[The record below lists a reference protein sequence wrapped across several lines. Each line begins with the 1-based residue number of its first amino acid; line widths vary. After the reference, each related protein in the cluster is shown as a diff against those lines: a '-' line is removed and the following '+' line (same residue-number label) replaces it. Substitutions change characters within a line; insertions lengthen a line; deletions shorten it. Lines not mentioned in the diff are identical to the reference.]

1 MESSTKIHYLLY
13 PKGFVMAR
21 DNKNIQGL
29 GDLEKLLDSL
39 VDDKFRARALRN
51 TAKGV
56 MEPVKAALQEAMPS
70 VINPNDVVIK
80 TTVNTSK
87 KLKLSKSGN
96 LTDKKSSE
104 LYSEVTFNMNKGE
117 YGTES
122 AYGIAMILELGR
134 RNPLAKIGKGKTF
147 KIYGK
152 VTKETHRYIGSTE
165 GLYFVKRVRFEQAD
179 NMLQNANRILR
190 QEIENEIRKQD
201 KRLNKK

>member
-1 MESSTKIHYLLY
+1 
-13 PKGFVMAR
+13 MAR

-70 VINPNDVVIK
+70 VIDPNDVVIK
-80 TTVNTSK
+80 TTVNTNK
-87 KLKLSKSGN
+87 KLKGN
-96 LTDKKSSE
+96 LTEKKSSE
-104 LYSEVTFNMNKGE
+104 LFSEVTFSMNKGE

>member
-1 MESSTKIHYLLY
+1 
-13 PKGFVMAR
+13 MAR

-39 VDDKFRARALRN
+39 VDNKFRARALRN

-70 VINPNDVVIK
+70 VIDPNDVVIK
-80 TTVNTSK
+80 TTVNTNK
-87 KLKLSKSGN
+87 KLKVPKSGN
-96 LTDKKSSE
+96 LTEKKSSE
-104 LYSEVTFNMNKGE
+104 LFSEVTFSMNKGE